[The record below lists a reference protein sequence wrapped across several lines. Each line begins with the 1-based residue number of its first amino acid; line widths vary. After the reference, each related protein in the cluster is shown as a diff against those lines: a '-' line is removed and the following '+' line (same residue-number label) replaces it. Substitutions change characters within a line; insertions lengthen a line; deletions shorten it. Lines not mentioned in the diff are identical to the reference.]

1 MQLIENA
8 SKKEVLMMSFEE
20 KMKKELKKNLEIPDV
35 VEQKIQDAYKE
46 IGQGNVTMKKLSN
59 GNQKKKRAW
68 TAAAAAVAVIAVS
81 GSVFYANPVLAKN
94 IPVIGDVFAKLQ
106 KNKENTPYGEKD
118 KTAYGKIADNSE
130 SVQNP
135 GSEAENNGVT
145 VTVSDAYCDGY
156 EMYFTITA
164 ITDNDQVNQKDYLL
178 PEKIQQVYVNGEE
191 TGAELSLEKTE
202 DGSFVGLGHISAGW
216 LADKTFKDQSTVDI
230 KFTELYAKVEN
241 QPEPATY
248 VEGENLI
255 TGQWNLEFTVGTDTN
270 PLNTYEVNT
279 ANNGFTV
286 SKIVKAP
293 ASTYLYLEVPE
304 EYENVQ
310 MILTD
315 ADGNK
320 LEKFGGTTTDPENGM
335 YEIQLQFEQTDT
347 NQIHVQVIDMD
358 QSTNDNLAMVAEMTA
373 DLN

>member
-1 MQLIENA
+1 MQPIENA

-46 IGQGNVTMKKLSN
+46 IGQGSVTMKKLNN
-59 GNQKKKRAW
+59 GNQKKRKAW

-106 KNKENTPYGEKD
+106 KNKENNPYGEKD

-135 GSEAENNGVT
+135 GSEAESNGVT
-145 VTVSDAYCDGY
+145 VTISDAYCDGY
-156 EMYFTITA
+156 EMYFTMTA
-164 ITDNDQVNQKDYLL
+164 TTDNDQVNQKDYLL
-178 PEKIQQVYVNGEE
+178 PEKSQRVYVNGEE

-216 LADKTFKDQSTVDI
+216 LADKTFKDLSTVDI

-241 QPEPATY
+241 QPE
-248 VEGENLI
+248 
-255 TGQWNLEFTVGTDTN
+255 
-270 PLNTYEVNT
+270 
-279 ANNGFTV
+279 
-286 SKIVKAP
+286 P

>member
-1 MQLIENA
+1 M
-8 SKKEVLMMSFEE
+8 
-20 KMKKELKKNLEIPDV
+20 
-35 VEQKIQDAYKE
+35 
-46 IGQGNVTMKKLSN
+46 
-59 GNQKKKRAW
+59 
-68 TAAAAAVAVIAVS
+68 
-81 GSVFYANPVLAKN
+81 
-94 IPVIGDVFAKLQ
+94 
-106 KNKENTPYGEKD
+106 
-118 KTAYGKIADNSE
+118 
-130 SVQNP
+130 
-135 GSEAENNGVT
+135 
-145 VTVSDAYCDGY
+145 
-156 EMYFTITA
+156 
-164 ITDNDQVNQKDYLL
+164 
-178 PEKIQQVYVNGEE
+178 
-191 TGAELSLEKTE
+191 
-202 DGSFVGLGHISAGW
+202 
-216 LADKTFKDQSTVDI
+216 
-230 KFTELYAKVEN
+230 YAKVEN

-255 TGQWNLEFTVGTDTN
+255 TGQWNLEFTVDTDTN
-270 PLNTYEVNT
+270 LLNTYEVNT
-279 ANNGFTV
+279 ENNGFTV

>member
-1 MQLIENA
+1 
-8 SKKEVLMMSFEE
+8 MSFEE

-46 IGQGNVTMKKLSN
+46 IGQGNVTMKKLNN

-106 KNKENTPYGEKD
+106 KNKENNPYGEKD

-135 GSEAENNGVT
+135 GSEAESNGVT
-145 VTVSDAYCDGY
+145 VTISDAYCDGY
-156 EMYFTITA
+156 EMYFTMTA
-164 ITDNDQVNQKDYLL
+164 TTDNDQVNQKDYLL
-178 PEKIQQVYVNGEE
+178 PEKSQRVYVNGEE
-191 TGAELSLEKTE
+191 AAAELSLEKTE

-241 QPEPATY
+241 QPEPTTY

-255 TGQWNLEFTVGTDTN
+255 TGQWNLEFTVDTDTSL
-270 PLNTYEVNT
+270 LNTYEVNT
-279 ANNGFTV
+279 ENNGFTV

-347 NQIHVQVIDMD
+347 NQIHIQVIDMD
-358 QSTNDNLAMVAEMTA
+358 QSTNDNLVMVAEMTA

>member
-1 MQLIENA
+1 M
-8 SKKEVLMMSFEE
+8 
-20 KMKKELKKNLEIPDV
+20 
-35 VEQKIQDAYKE
+35 
-46 IGQGNVTMKKLSN
+46 
-59 GNQKKKRAW
+59 
-68 TAAAAAVAVIAVS
+68 
-81 GSVFYANPVLAKN
+81 
-94 IPVIGDVFAKLQ
+94 
-106 KNKENTPYGEKD
+106 
-118 KTAYGKIADNSE
+118 
-130 SVQNP
+130 
-135 GSEAENNGVT
+135 
-145 VTVSDAYCDGY
+145 
-156 EMYFTITA
+156 
-164 ITDNDQVNQKDYLL
+164 
-178 PEKIQQVYVNGEE
+178 
-191 TGAELSLEKTE
+191 
-202 DGSFVGLGHISAGW
+202 HISAGW
-216 LADKTFKDQSTVDI
+216 LADKTFKDLSTVDI

-255 TGQWNLEFTVGTDTN
+255 TGQWNLEFTVDTDTSL
-270 PLNTYEVNT
+270 LNTYEVNT

-315 ADGNK
+315 ANGNK

-358 QSTNDNLAMVAEMTA
+358 QSTNDNLVMVAEMTA

>member
-1 MQLIENA
+1 M
-8 SKKEVLMMSFEE
+8 
-20 KMKKELKKNLEIPDV
+20 
-35 VEQKIQDAYKE
+35 
-46 IGQGNVTMKKLSN
+46 
-59 GNQKKKRAW
+59 
-68 TAAAAAVAVIAVS
+68 
-81 GSVFYANPVLAKN
+81 
-94 IPVIGDVFAKLQ
+94 
-106 KNKENTPYGEKD
+106 
-118 KTAYGKIADNSE
+118 
-130 SVQNP
+130 
-135 GSEAENNGVT
+135 
-145 VTVSDAYCDGY
+145 
-156 EMYFTITA
+156 
-164 ITDNDQVNQKDYLL
+164 
-178 PEKIQQVYVNGEE
+178 
-191 TGAELSLEKTE
+191 SLEKAE
-202 DGSFVGLGHISAGW
+202 DGSFVGFGHISAGW
-216 LADKTFKDQSTVDI
+216 LADKTFKDLSTVDI

-255 TGQWNLEFTVGTDTN
+255 TGQWNLEFTVDTDTSL
-270 PLNTYEVNT
+270 LNTYEVNT
-279 ANNGFTV
+279 ENNGFTV

-315 ADGNK
+315 ANGNK

>member
-1 MQLIENA
+1 
-8 SKKEVLMMSFEE
+8 MSFEE

-35 VEQKIQDAYKE
+35 VEQKIQDAYRE
-46 IGQGNVTMKKLSN
+46 IVQGNVTMKKLNN
-59 GNQKKKRAW
+59 GNQKKRKAW

-106 KNKENTPYGEKD
+106 KNKENNPYGEKD

-135 GSEAENNGVT
+135 GSEAESNGVT
-145 VTVSDAYCDGY
+145 VTISDAYCDGY
-156 EMYFTITA
+156 EMYFTMTA
-164 ITDNDQVNQKDYLL
+164 TTDNDQVNQKDYLL
-178 PEKIQQVYVNGEE
+178 PEKSQQVYVNGEE
-191 TGAELSLEKTE
+191 AGAELSLEKTE

-216 LADKTFKDQSTVDI
+216 LTDNTFKDQSTVDI

-241 QPEPATY
+241 QSEPTTY

-255 TGQWNLEFTVGTDTN
+255 TGQWNLEFTVDTDTN
-270 PLNTYEVNT
+270 LLNIYEVNT
-279 ANNGFTV
+279 ENNGFTV

-358 QSTNDNLAMVAEMTA
+358 QSTNDNLVMVAEMTA

>member
-1 MQLIENA
+1 
-8 SKKEVLMMSFEE
+8 
-20 KMKKELKKNLEIPDV
+20 MKFFTI
-35 VEQKIQDAYKE
+35 
-46 IGQGNVTMKKLSN
+46 
-59 GNQKKKRAW
+59 
-68 TAAAAAVAVIAVS
+68 
-81 GSVFYANPVLAKN
+81 
-94 IPVIGDVFAKLQ
+94 
-106 KNKENTPYGEKD
+106 
-118 KTAYGKIADNSE
+118 
-130 SVQNP
+130 
-135 GSEAENNGVT
+135 SEAENNGVT

-178 PEKIQQVYVNGEE
+178 PKKSQQVYVNGEE
-191 TGAELSLEKTE
+191 TGAELSLKKAE

-216 LADKTFKDQSTVDI
+216 LADKTFKD
-230 KFTELYAKVEN
+230 TE
-241 QPEPATY
+241 
-248 VEGENLI
+248 
-255 TGQWNLEFTVGTDTN
+255 
-270 PLNTYEVNT
+270 
-279 ANNGFTV
+279 NNGFTV

-293 ASTYLYLEVPE
+293 SSTYLYLEVPE

-358 QSTNDNLAMVAEMTA
+358 QSANDNLAMVAEMAA

>member
-1 MQLIENA
+1 
-8 SKKEVLMMSFEE
+8 MMSFDE
-20 KMKKELKKNLEIPDV
+20 KMKKDLKKNLEIPEV

-46 IGQGNVTMKKLSN
+46 IGQGRVTMKKSVN
-59 GNQKKKRAW
+59 ANKNRKKAW

-81 GSVFYANPVLAKN
+81 GSVLYTNPVLAKN

-106 KNKENTPYGEKD
+106 TNKDNNPYGEKD

-135 GSEAENNGVT
+135 GAEAEDNGVT

-156 EMYFTITA
+156 EMYFTMTA
-164 ITDNDQVNQKDYLL
+164 KMDNEQMNQKKYLT
-178 PEKIQQVYVNGEE
+178 PEKSLRVYVNGEE

-216 LADKTFKDQSTVDI
+216 LEDGAFKAQSTVDI
-230 KFTELYAKVEN
+230 TFSNLYGMGDNELSTTK
-241 QPEPATY
+241 Y

-255 TGQWNLEFTVGTDTN
+255 SGQWNLEFTVDTDTSK
-270 PLNTYEVNT
+270 LATYEVNT
-279 ANNGFTV
+279 ENNGFTV
-286 SKIVKAP
+286 SKVVKAP

-320 LEKFGGTTTDPENGM
+320 LEKFGWTTTDPANGK
-335 YEIQLQFEQTDT
+335 YQIQLQFEQTDT
-347 NQIHVQVIDMD
+347 TQINVQVVDMD
-358 QSTNDNLAMVAEMTA
+358 QSTNDNLVTVAEMTV

>member
-130 SVQNP
+130 GVQN
-135 GSEAENNGVT
+135 
-145 VTVSDAYCDGY
+145 
-156 EMYFTITA
+156 
-164 ITDNDQVNQKDYLL
+164 QK
-178 PEKIQQVYVNGEE
+178 
-191 TGAELSLEKTE
+191 TMA
-202 DGSFVGLGHISAGW
+202 
-216 LADKTFKDQSTVDI
+216 
-230 KFTELYAKVEN
+230 
-241 QPEPATY
+241 
-248 VEGENLI
+248 
-255 TGQWNLEFTVGTDTN
+255 
-270 PLNTYEVNT
+270 
-279 ANNGFTV
+279 
-286 SKIVKAP
+286 
-293 ASTYLYLEVPE
+293 
-304 EYENVQ
+304 
-310 MILTD
+310 
-315 ADGNK
+315 
-320 LEKFGGTTTDPENGM
+320 
-335 YEIQLQFEQTDT
+335 
-347 NQIHVQVIDMD
+347 
-358 QSTNDNLAMVAEMTA
+358 
-373 DLN
+373 

>member
-1 MQLIENA
+1 
-8 SKKEVLMMSFEE
+8 
-20 KMKKELKKNLEIPDV
+20 MKFFTI
-35 VEQKIQDAYKE
+35 
-46 IGQGNVTMKKLSN
+46 
-59 GNQKKKRAW
+59 
-68 TAAAAAVAVIAVS
+68 
-81 GSVFYANPVLAKN
+81 
-94 IPVIGDVFAKLQ
+94 
-106 KNKENTPYGEKD
+106 
-118 KTAYGKIADNSE
+118 
-130 SVQNP
+130 
-135 GSEAENNGVT
+135 SEAENNGVT

-156 EMYFTITA
+156 EMYFTMTA
-164 ITDNDQVNQKDYLL
+164 TTDNNQVNQKDYLL
-178 PEKIQQVYVNGEE
+178 PEKSQQVYVNGEE
-191 TGAELSLEKTE
+191 TGAELSLKKAE

-216 LADKTFKDQSTVDI
+216 LMDKTFKDQSTVDI

-241 QPEPATY
+241 QPEPA
-248 VEGENLI
+248 
-255 TGQWNLEFTVGTDTN
+255 
-270 PLNTYEVNT
+270 
-279 ANNGFTV
+279 
-286 SKIVKAP
+286 
-293 ASTYLYLEVPE
+293 STYLYLEVSE

>member
-1 MQLIENA
+1 MQLMENA

-20 KMKKELKKNLEIPDV
+20 KMKKELKKDLEIPDV

-46 IGQGNVTMKKLSN
+46 IRQGGVTMKKLNN
-59 GNQKKKRAW
+59 GNQKKRKAW
-68 TAAAAAVAVIAVS
+68 IAAAAAVAVIAVS

-106 KNKENTPYGEKD
+106 KNKENNPYGDKD

-135 GSEAENNGVT
+135 GSEAESNGVT

-156 EMYFTITA
+156 EMYFTMTA
-164 ITDNDQVNQKDYLL
+164 TTDNDQVNQKDYLL
-178 PEKIQQVYVNGEE
+178 PETSQRVYVNGEE
-191 TGAELSLEKTE
+191 AAAELALEKTE

-216 LADKTFKDQSTVDI
+216 LTDNTFKDQSTVDI

-255 TGQWNLEFTVGTDTN
+255 TGQWNLEFTVDTDTSLIN
-270 PLNTYEVNT
+270 IYEV
-279 ANNGFTV
+279 
-286 SKIVKAP
+286 
-293 ASTYLYLEVPE
+293 
-304 EYENVQ
+304 
-310 MILTD
+310 
-315 ADGNK
+315 NK

-347 NQIHVQVIDMD
+347 NQIHIQVIDMD
-358 QSTNDNLAMVAEMTA
+358 QSTNDNLVMVAEMTA

>member
-1 MQLIENA
+1 
-8 SKKEVLMMSFEE
+8 MSFEE

-46 IGQGNVTMKKLSN
+46 IGQGNVTMKKLNN

-94 IPVIGDVFAKLQ
+94 IPVIGDVFSKLQ

-145 VTVSDAYCDGY
+145 VTISDAYCDGY

-178 PEKIQQVYVNGEE
+178 PEKSQQVYVNGEE
-191 TGAELSLEKTE
+191 TGAELSLKKAE
-202 DGSFVGLGHISAGW
+202 DGSFIGLGHISAGW
-216 LADKTFKDQSTVDI
+216 LADKTFKDLSTVDI
-230 KFTELYAKVEN
+230 KFTELYAKVE
-241 QPEPATY
+241 TS
-248 VEGENLI
+248 L
-255 TGQWNLEFTVGTDTN
+255 
-270 PLNTYEVNT
+270 LNTYEVNT

-315 ADGNK
+315 ANGNK

>member
-1 MQLIENA
+1 MKSLVKRAQRGDNQAFVELIEENKQA
-8 SKKEVLMMSFEE
+8 MYKVAVAILKNDFDAADAIQESILTCYE
-20 KMKKELKKNLEIPDV
+20 KLRELKKAQFFKTWLLRILINNCNQMLREQKKV
-35 VEQKIQDAYKE
+35 VEIEDYYGAEDAK
-46 IGQGNVTMKKLSN
+46 GKK
-59 GNQKKKRAW
+59 A
-68 TAAAAAVAVIAVS
+68 
-81 GSVFYANPVLAKN
+81 
-94 IPVIGDVFAKLQ
+94 
-106 KNKENTPYGEKD
+106 EE
-118 KTAYGKIADNSE
+118 KIADNSE

-135 GSEAENNGVT
+135 RSEAESNGVT

-156 EMYFTITA
+156 EMYFTMTA
-164 ITDNDQVNQKDYLL
+164 TTDNDQVNQKDYLL
-178 PEKIQQVYVNGEE
+178 PEKSQRVYVSGEE
-191 TGAELSLEKTE
+191 TAAELSLEKAE

-216 LADKTFKDQSTVDI
+216 LADKTFKDQSTVGI
-230 KFTELYAKVEN
+230 KFTGLYAKVDN
-241 QPEPATY
+241 QPEPTTY

-255 TGQWNLEFTVGTDTN
+255 TGQWNLEFTVDTDTSL
-270 PLNTYEVNT
+270 LNTYEVNT
-279 ANNGFTV
+279 ENNGFTV
-286 SKIVKAP
+286 SKIVKVP

-347 NQIHVQVIDMD
+347 NQIHIQVIDMD
-358 QSTNDNLAMVAEMTA
+358 QSTNDNLVMVAEMTA

>member
-1 MQLIENA
+1 MNKFDLMNKDVMNRMEEIVNSTKLNEFLHR
-8 SKKEVLMMSFEE
+8 KEEE
-20 KMKKELKKNLEIPDV
+20 DKKKNCILWVLAI
-35 VEQKIQDAYKE
+35 
-46 IGQGNVTMKKLSN
+46 IGAV
-59 GNQKKKRAW
+59 
-68 TAAAAAVAVIAVS
+68 AAVAGIAVS

-106 KNKENTPYGEKD
+106 KNKENNPYGEKD

-135 GSEAENNGVT
+135 GSEAESNGVT
-145 VTVSDAYCDGY
+145 VTISDAYCDGY
-156 EMYFTITA
+156 EMYFTMTA
-164 ITDNDQVNQKDYLL
+164 TTDNDQVNQKDYLL
-178 PEKIQQVYVNGEE
+178 PEKSQRVYVNGEE

-216 LADKTFKDQSTVDI
+216 LADKTFKDLSTVDI

-255 TGQWNLEFTVGTDTN
+255 TGQWNLEFTVDTDTN
-270 PLNTYEVNT
+270 LLNTYEVNT
-279 ANNGFTV
+279 ENNGFTV

-310 MILTD
+310 MQRDNYSVLKPDQRSVSVPSLYNHGISQNTGGKGKSSSGTGYG
-315 ADGNK
+315 AV
-320 LEKFGGTTTDPENGM
+320 FGIWG
-335 YEIQLQFEQTDT
+335 I
-347 NQIHVQVIDMD
+347 
-358 QSTNDNLAMVAEMTA
+358 
-373 DLN
+373 

>member
-1 MQLIENA
+1 
-8 SKKEVLMMSFEE
+8 MSFEE

-46 IGQGNVTMKKLSN
+46 IGQGSVTMKKLNN
-59 GNQKKKRAW
+59 GNQKKRKAW

-94 IPVIGDVFAKLQ
+94 IPVIG
-106 KNKENTPYGEKD
+106 

-135 GSEAENNGVT
+135 GSEAESNGVT
-145 VTVSDAYCDGY
+145 VTISDAYCDGY
-156 EMYFTITA
+156 EMYFTMTA
-164 ITDNDQVNQKDYLL
+164 TTDNDQVNQKDYLL
-178 PEKIQQVYVNGEE
+178 PEKSQRVYVNGEE

-216 LADKTFKDQSTVDI
+216 LADKTFKDLSTVDI

-255 TGQWNLEFTVGTDTN
+255 TGQWNLEFTVDTDTN
-270 PLNTYEVNT
+270 LLNTYEVNT
-279 ANNGFTV
+279 ENNGFTV